1 MEHKGTQKG
10 QLTQRFTQEQRQQE
24 KRQKEI
30 TPADRLPARA
40 PWGSARPWSRA
51 PERGSWRPGACP
63 PPVGSAC
70 RARCS
75 SAPAGSSPRAPAA
88 TPAAASQ
95 RTTTFWRFHFHW
107 TTKGKGRGVG
117 CEKVQKGEGE
127 EGSSSG
133 LAGCLYNH
141 GDYNGGSSNSGVS
154 SCKQL
159 LSPNF
164 QIARLDLEIIKK
176 KHYSRELFEPW
187 ESYF

>member
-10 QLTQRFTQEQRQQE
+10 QLTQRFTASMRTSISQLQKLSSIVASRPWTKFPLTQEQRQQE

-63 PPVGSAC
+63 PPVGSAR

-88 TPAAASQ
+88 TPAAASP

-107 TTKGKGRGVG
+107 TTKGKERGVG
-117 CEKVQKGEGE
+117 CEIGRASCRER
-127 EGSSSG
+127 
-133 LAGCLYNH
+133 
-141 GDYNGGSSNSGVS
+141 VS
-154 SCKQL
+154 
-159 LSPNF
+159 P
-164 QIARLDLEIIKK
+164 
-176 KHYSRELFEPW
+176 YV
-187 ESYF
+187 